1 LKVFNRDKVI
11 MSKYSSEQLRSMVRD
26 DRVHRNMYID
36 PAVFEIEKEK
46 IFKKV
51 WLYVGHESL
60 IPNPG
65 DYYCTTLVGQPVVLS
80 RNVDDSV
87 HVIFN
92 RCGHRGAKVLNR
104 KRGNAKLFSC
114 MYHGWGFRPDGQLA
128 GVPMRVDFP
137 EKALEEPQS
146 GMVSL
151 PRVETYRGFVFAS
164 FNERVEPL
172 ADYLGEARC
181 GIDELVDRSPVG
193 KIEFAAGCH
202 RYHFKGNWKL
212 QLENQAD
219 MYHPAA
225 CHASTVGPDGR
236 QFQRRAGKEGGDAA
250 FFTPDGEA
258 VVAQTGVR
266 GFFKGHSS
274 EASLFDKEQSGGVWD
289 DYRRLMVDAY
299 GEERTKD
306 ILKNRRH
313 SMTLF
318 PSVDI
323 LIAQTSVRVIRAIAV
338 DHTEVE
344 VWPVR
349 LTGAPDVIS
358 TDLVKYLNITHSA
371 ASFIQSDDLEA
382 FERCQEGL
390 TTQGA
395 EWFLVA
401 KGMGHEIDE
410 GKGVL
415 FGARSS
421 EVGQRAQ
428 HYAWRDLMG
437 A

>member
-1 LKVFNRDKVI
+1 
-11 MSKYSSEQLRSMVRD
+11 MSKYSSADLGNMVRE
-26 DRVHRNMYID
+26 DRVHRARYID
-36 PAVFEIEKEK
+36 PEIFEIEQEK

-80 RNVDDSV
+80 RNVGDTV

-92 RCGHRGAKVLNR
+92 RCGHRGAKVLNK
-104 KRGNAKLFSC
+104 KRGNAKLFAC
-114 MYHGWGFRPDGQLA
+114 MYHGWRFRPDGGLA
-128 GVPMRVDFP
+128 GVPMKNDFP
-137 EKALEEPQS
+137 SGVLEERES
-146 GMVSL
+146 GMMAL
-151 PRVETYRGFVFAS
+151 PRVESYRGFVFAS
-164 FNERVEPL
+164 FNPAVEPL
-172 ADYLGEARC
+172 LDYLGEARR
-181 GIDELVDRSPVG
+181 GIDELTDRSPVG
-193 KIEFAAGCH
+193 KIEFSAGCH

-212 QLENQAD
+212 QMENQAD

-266 GFFKGHSS
+266 GFAKGHSS

-289 DYRRLMVDAY
+289 EYRAMMVESY

-323 LIAQTSVRVIRAIAV
+323 LIAQTSVRVIRPIAV
-338 DHTEVE
+338 DCTEVE

-358 TDLVKYLNITHSA
+358 TDLVKYVNITHSA

-382 FERCQEGL
+382 FERSQEGL
-390 TTQGA
+390 ATQGA
-395 EWFLVA
+395 DWFLVA
-401 KGMGHEIDE
+401 KGLGHEIDE
-410 GKGVL
+410 GNGVL
-415 FGARSS
+415 FGPRSS

-428 HYAWRDLMG
+428 HYAWRDLMS
-437 A
+437 AE

>member
-1 LKVFNRDKVI
+1 
-11 MSKYSSEQLRSMVRD
+11 MSKYSSEELRDMVKD
-26 DRVHRNMYID
+26 DRVHRSMYVD
-36 PAVFEIEKEK
+36 PDVFEIEREK
-46 IFKKV
+46 IFKRV

-60 IPNPG
+60 IPDPG
-65 DYYCTTLVGQPVVLS
+65 DYYCTTLAGQAVVLS
-80 RNVDDSV
+80 RGPDGNI

-104 KRGNAKLFSC
+104 KRGNAKLFTC
-114 MYHGWGFRPDGQLA
+114 MYHGWGFRPDGSLA
-128 GVPMRVDFP
+128 GVPMRIDFP
-137 EKALEEPQS
+137 GSVLEERSS
-146 GMVSL
+146 GMVPL
-151 PRVETYRGFVFAS
+151 PRVEAYRGFVFAS
-164 FNERVEPL
+164 FNPDVEPL
-172 ADYLGEARC
+172 AEYLGEARR
-181 GIDELVDRSPVG
+181 GIDELTDRSPVG
-193 KIEFAAGCH
+193 KIEFAFGCH

-236 QFQRRAGKEGGDAA
+236 QFQRRAGKVGGDAA
-250 FFTPDGEA
+250 FFTANGEA

-266 GFFKGHSS
+266 GFAKGHSS
-274 EASLFDKEQSGGVWD
+274 EASLFDKEQSGGEWD
-289 DYRRLMVDAY
+289 AYRTKMVEAY
-299 GEERTKD
+299 GEERTKE

-338 DHTEVE
+338 DRTEIE
-344 VWPVR
+344 IWPVR
-349 LTGAPDVIS
+349 LVGAPEVIS
-358 TDLVKYLNITHSA
+358 TDLVKYVNITHSA
-371 ASFIQSDDLEA
+371 SSFIQSDDLEA

-390 TTQGA
+390 QTQGA
-395 EWFLVA
+395 DWFLVA
-401 KGMGHEIDE
+401 KGLGSEIDE
-410 GKGVL
+410 GNGVL
-415 FGARSS
+415 FGPRSS